1 MIAAETRPEAE
12 AKQGATPFVASAYAI
27 RQVPFDAPYSWLAAG
42 WRDMWRVPRISLAYG
57 VFFAVVGLLL
67 VVGLTQVGLLSMI
80 LVLAAGFILIGPMLA
95 AGLYETSRRLEK
107 GEPMSLAS
115 TLRAGFYGGGQLA
128 HMGLLLM
135 LIYLAWVEIA
145 LLLFMLFLGPQPMP
159 PLDVFVSNLL
169 LTPRGLGLLIV
180 GTGVGMALGTTVFA
194 ISAIAV
200 PLLMTERVDVVTAAT
215 MSVEACRKNP
225 KAMAL
230 WAALIAGA
238 MLLGF
243 VTLFFGLVITF
254 PLIGH
259 ATWHAF
265 RDLLVRGDGS

>member
-1 MIAAETRPEAE
+1 
-12 AKQGATPFVASAYAI
+12 V
-27 RQVPFDAPYSWLAAG
+27 
-42 WRDMWRVPRISLAYG
+42 SLAG
-57 VFFAVVGLLL
+57 
-67 VVGLTQVGLLSMI
+67 
-80 LVLAAGFILIGPMLA
+80 
-95 AGLYETSRRLEK
+95 
-107 GEPMSLAS
+107 
-115 TLRAGFYGGGQLA
+115 TLRAGFYGRGQLA

-159 PLDVFVSNLL
+159 PLDAFVSNLL
-169 LTPRGLGLLIV
+169 LTPRGSGLLIV
-180 GTGVGMALGTTVFA
+180 GTGVGMALGATVFA
-194 ISAIAV
+194 ISAVAV

-215 MSVEACRKNP
+215 MSVGACRKNP